1 MVFCCAPG
9 CKSRG
14 GKFKRGSQTFHRF
27 PAQPLLREKWA
38 EAVARVGWRPNN
50 SRLCSL
56 HFEDADYEDAEK
68 GLKRARLKSG
78 AVPSVFY
85 DTALGGEGR
94 VQLEADDFA
103 KSTKGIQGGNSIGFL
118 QPKNSPQYWTKI
130 RAKEPFEK
138 DACIN
143 IQFWTLWS
151 PFRAVLENHS

>member
-118 QPKNSPQYWTKI
+118 QLKTRPNIGPKSGPKSHLK
-130 RAKEPFEK
+130 RMLA
-138 DACIN
+138 
-143 IQFWTLWS
+143 
-151 PFRAVLENHS
+151 